1 MEKSRET
8 PKASLCVD
16 QRDSVVCGTV
26 SGSLVQRELAAVRLT
41 EGLCS
46 RNLPILQKVKAN
58 SQRFTRQSLRLAF
71 ARHLPL
77 HKGGLGSTTNP
88 EFFNPAQWVGNRKNS

>member
-46 RNLPILQKVKAN
+46 RSHRLLSDMNAN
-58 SQRFTRQSLRLAF
+58 SQVVPKQSLRLAF

-77 HKGGLGSTTNP
+77 HKGGF
-88 EFFNPAQWVGNRKNS
+88 E